1 MLNEK
6 RIKLMVKLAS
16 YEAKEGKE
24 DLKISSFYRKDYTSF
39 HVLYTLLWVTVGYV
53 IAAGVIML
61 VEMERLLE
69 RMTMYS
75 LIMILAG
82 VIVGYIAVLIL
93 YGMAACYLYRKKHN
107 QARHRVKQYNHDL
120 IVLNKMYEKENE

>member
-24 DLKISSFYRKDYTSF
+24 DLKISSYYRKDYTSF

-53 IAAGVIML
+53 IAAGVIIL

-69 RMTMYS
+69 NMTMHS
-75 LIMILAG
+75 MIMILAG
-82 VIVGYIAVLIL
+82 VAAGYIAVLIL
-93 YGMAACYLYRKKHN
+93 YGLAAYYLYRKKHN
-107 QARHRVKQYNHDL
+107 QARQRVRQYNHDL
-120 IVLNKMYEKENE
+120 IVLNKMYEKENG